1 MIRWNKSSL
10 RKDLR
15 EGKCKGFVG
24 TDGILVSDRSA
35 GFIDP
40 KTGVYF

>member
-1 MIRWNKSSL
+1 MEVASLPSSIPGENE
-10 RKDLR
+10 KDR
-15 EGKCKGFVG
+15 KGFVG
-24 TDGILVSDRSA
+24 TDGILVSDRPA